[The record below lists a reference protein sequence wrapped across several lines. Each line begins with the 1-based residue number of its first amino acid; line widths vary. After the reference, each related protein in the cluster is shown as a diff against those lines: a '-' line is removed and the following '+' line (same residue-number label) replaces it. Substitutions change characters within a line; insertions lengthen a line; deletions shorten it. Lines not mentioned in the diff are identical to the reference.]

1 MGLNLP
7 NSTRLM
13 IFAKVDLDKT
23 GDLEFTEF
31 LRGLAEL
38 KQVIIKQSIEKMGLT
53 INDLVTSFVIS
64 ITILL
69 MTFVFIFISIQ
80 AFSTTTTFSSVT
92 NSILPIIS
100 GGAVNRSASN

>member
-1 MGLNLP
+1 MGLNIS
-7 NSTRLM
+7 NSTRLQ
-13 IFAKVDLDKT
+13 IFARVDLDKT

-31 LRGLAEL
+31 LRGLSEL
-38 KQVIIKQSIEKMGLT
+38 KQVVIRQSIERMGLT
-53 INDLVTSFVIS
+53 ISDLVTSFVIS
-64 ITILL
+64 ISILL

-92 NSILPIIS
+92 NSLLPIIA